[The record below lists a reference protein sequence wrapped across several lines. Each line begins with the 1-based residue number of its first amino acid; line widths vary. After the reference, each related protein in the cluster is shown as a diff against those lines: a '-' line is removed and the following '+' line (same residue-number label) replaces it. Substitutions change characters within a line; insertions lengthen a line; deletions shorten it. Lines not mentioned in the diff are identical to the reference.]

1 MLHCMTRP
9 FRLLALA
16 AAVALGAG
24 LLAAPA
30 QAINSYNGSP
40 APERTETGALLVLWD
55 TNGDGVDDS
64 FDWHCSGAMIDT
76 DTFLTASH
84 CIVDWS
90 ADPALDHF
98 YVSLD
103 QDVQGELDAAAA
115 LGLSGTAE
123 AQYFVAH
130 GEAVEGSG
138 ISDPAYQKAQ
148 SDPHDIAVVDFA
160 HWAVTPSDRWTFT
173 PARLPTAGQLSALSN
188 SQLNALPWLTVGY
201 GTEEA
206 MNGGGGKPAH
216 PGGGTRMKASLGF
229 NSLTPSWIRMSMAES
244 QGYGGA
250 CYGDS
255 GGPNFTTINGIML
268 LVGDTVTGD
277 TPCYATNV
285 AYRTDTAS
293 ARSFLAPYVN
303 LP

>member
-1 MLHCMTRP
+1 MPSRLTTL
-9 FRLLALA
+9 LLAGVA
-16 AAVALGAG
+16 TITTAAV
-24 LLAAPA
+24 LAAPA
-30 QAINSYNGSP
+30 GAINSYNASP

-64 FDWHCSGAMIDT
+64 FDWHCSGAMIDN

-90 ADPALDHF
+90 ADPSLDHF

-115 LGLSGTAE
+115 MGLSGTAE

-138 ISDPAYQKAQ
+138 IADPDYNQSQ

-160 HWAVTPSDRWTFT
+160 HRAVTPADRWSFT
-173 PARLPTAGQLSALSN
+173 PARLPAAGQLSGLTQD
-188 SQLNALPWLTVGY
+188 QLNAAPWLVVGY
-201 GTEEA
+201 GVQQATT
-206 MNGGGGKPAH
+206 GGGPQTF
-216 PGGGTRMKASLGF
+216 PGGGVRMKASLGF
-229 NSLTPSWIRMSMAES
+229 NSINPSWLRLSMIEP
-244 QGYGGA
+244 QGWGGA

-255 GGPNFTTINGIML
+255 GGPNFVTLNGTML

-277 TPCYATNV
+277 TPCFATNV
-285 AYRTDTAS
+285 AYRTDSAS
-293 ARSFLAPYVN
+293 ARSFLASYVQ

>member
-1 MLHCMTRP
+1 MKRLGML
-9 FRLLALA
+9 
-16 AAVALGAG
+16 ALGAAAALAG
-24 LLAAPA
+24 TMLLAGPA

-40 APERTETGALLVLWD
+40 APERTEVGALLVLWD
-55 TNGDGVDDS
+55 TDGDGVDDS
-64 FDWHCSGAMIDT
+64 FDWHCSGAMIDN

-90 ADPALDHF
+90 ADPSLDHF

-103 QDVQGELDAAAA
+103 QDVQGELDQAAA

-123 AQYFVAH
+123 AQWFVANGH
-130 GEAVEGSG
+130 AVEGDG
-138 ISDPAYQKAQ
+138 ISDPDYQKAQ

-160 HWAVTPSDRWTFT
+160 HWAVTPADRWTFT
-173 PARLPTAGQLSALSN
+173 PAKLPTAGQLSALSA
-188 SQLNALPWLTVGY
+188 SQLEAAPWLAVGY
-201 GTEEA
+201 GTQEA
-206 MNGGGGKPAH
+206 TTGGGPQTH

-229 NSLTPSWIRMSMAES
+229 NSLNPSWIRLSMIAP

-255 GGPNFTTINGIML
+255 GGPNYVTLNGTML
-268 LVGDTVTGD
+268 LAGDTVTGD

-285 AYRTDTAS
+285 AYRTDTDS
-293 ARSFLAPYVN
+293 ARSFLAPFVA

>member
-1 MLHCMTRP
+1 MTRRSI
-9 FRLLALA
+9 FLVTVAATALA
-16 AAVALGAG
+16 TG
-24 LLAAPA
+24 LLATPA
-30 QAINSYNGSP
+30 GAIDTYNSSP

-55 TNGDGVDDS
+55 SDGDGVDDS
-64 FDWHCSGAMIDT
+64 FDWHCSGAMIDR

-90 ADPALDHF
+90 ADPSLDHF

-115 LGLSGTAE
+115 LGLSGAAE
-123 AQYFVAH
+123 ALYFLAH
-130 GEAVEGSG
+130 GQAVEGTG
-138 ISDPAYQKAQ
+138 VADPSYSKAQ
-148 SDPHDIAVVDFA
+148 SNPHDIAVVDFA
-160 HWAVTPSDRWTFT
+160 GRAVTPADRWSFT
-173 PARLPTAGQLSALSN
+173 PAQLPTAGQLSALSQ
-188 SQLNALPWLTVGY
+188 SQLDAAAWLTVGY

-206 MNGGGGKPAH
+206 TTGGGPQTH
-216 PGGGTRMKASLGF
+216 PGGGTRLKATLGF
-229 NSLTPSWIRMSMAES
+229 NSLNPSWVRLSMIES

-255 GGPNFTTINGIML
+255 GGPNFVTLDGVML
-268 LVGDTVTGD
+268 LAGDTVTGD

-285 AYRTDTAS
+285 VYRTDTDS
-293 ARSFLAPYVN
+293 ARSFLAPYVQ

>member
-1 MLHCMTRP
+1 MRG
-9 FRLLALA
+9 RLTALLLTGVA
-16 AAVALGAG
+16 AITTAG
-24 LLAAPA
+24 MLAAPA
-30 QAINSYNGSP
+30 SAINTYNSSP

-64 FDWHCSGAMIDT
+64 FDWHCSGAMIDN

-115 LGLSGTAE
+115 RGLSGTAE
-123 AQYFVAH
+123 AQYFLAH

-138 ISDPAYQKAQ
+138 ISDPGYAKSQ

-160 HWAVTPSDRWTFT
+160 HRAVTPADRWTFT
-173 PARLPTAGQLSALSN
+173 PARLPSANLLSGLTEA
-188 SQLNALPWLTVGY
+188 QLNAAPWLVVGY
-201 GTEEA
+201 GVQEA
-206 MNGGGGKPAH
+206 TTGGGPQTF
-216 PGGGTRMKASLGF
+216 PGGGVRMKASLGF
-229 NSLTPSWIRMSMAES
+229 NSLNSSWIRLSMQES

-255 GGPNFTTINGIML
+255 GGPNFVTLNGVML
-268 LVGDTVTGD
+268 LIGDTVTGD
-277 TPCYATNV
+277 TPCFATNV

-293 ARSFLAPYVN
+293 PRSFLAPFVA

>member
-1 MLHCMTRP
+1 MTVRLP
-9 FRLLALA
+9 RLLLA
-16 AAVALGAG
+16 GMAAVTVAG

-30 QAINSYNGSP
+30 GAISSYNSWP

-55 TNGDGVDDS
+55 TDGDGVDDS
-64 FDWHCSGAMIDT
+64 FGWHCSGTMVDNN
-76 DTFLTASH
+76 TFLTASH
-84 CIVDWS
+84 CIDHWS
-90 ADPALDHF
+90 ADRSLNHF

-103 QDVQGELDAAAA
+103 QDVQAELDAAAA
-115 LGLSGTAE
+115 MGLSGIAE
-123 AQYFVAH
+123 AQYFVSH

-138 ISDPAYQKAQ
+138 IADPNYNKSQ
-148 SDPHDIAVVDFA
+148 SDPHDIGVVDFA
-160 HWAVTPSDRWTFT
+160 NWAVTPSNRWSFT
-173 PARLPTAGQLSALSN
+173 PARLPTAGQLSALTS
-188 SQLNALPWLTVGY
+188 SQLNAASYLVVGY
-201 GTEEA
+201 GVQEA
-206 MNGGGGKPAH
+206 TTGGGPQTH
-216 PGGGTRMKASLGF
+216 PGGGARYEANLGF
-229 NSLTPSWIRMSMAES
+229 NSLDPSWLRLSMIES

-255 GGPNFTTINGIML
+255 GGPNFITLNGVML

-293 ARSFLAPYVN
+293 ARTFLAPYVQ

>member
-1 MLHCMTRP
+1 MPRHLST
-9 FRLLALA
+9 LLAA
-16 AAVALGAG
+16 TGAAVLAAG
-24 LLAAPA
+24 LLAGPA
-30 QAINSYNGSP
+30 GAINTYNGSP

-55 TNGDGVDDS
+55 TNGDGLDDS
-64 FDWHCSGAMIDT
+64 FDWHCSGAMIDR

-84 CIVDWS
+84 CIVGWS
-90 ADPALDHF
+90 TNPSLDHF

-123 AQYFVAH
+123 AQYFVQH
-130 GEAVEGSG
+130 GEAVEGTG
-138 ISDPAYQKAQ
+138 VADRGYRQAQ

-160 HWAVTPSDRWTFT
+160 GRSRTPANVWSFT
-173 PARLPTAGQLSALSN
+173 PARLPAAGQLSALTSA
-188 SQLNALPWLTVGY
+188 QLNAAPWLTVGY

-206 MNGGGGKPAH
+206 QTGGGKPSH
-216 PGGGTRMKASLGF
+216 PGGGTLLKATLGF
-229 NSLTPSWIRMSMAES
+229 NALTPTWIKLSMIES

-255 GGPNFTTINGIML
+255 GGPNFVTLNGVML
-268 LVGDTVTGD
+268 LAGDTVTGD
-277 TPCYATNV
+277 NPCYATTV
-285 AYRTDTAS
+285 VYRADTDS
-293 ARSFLAPYVN
+293 ARSFLASYVQ

>member
-1 MLHCMTRP
+1 MAR
-9 FRLLALA
+9 RLSTLLVCAG
-16 AAVALGAG
+16 VALLTAG
-24 LLAAPA
+24 MLAGPA
-30 QAINSYNGSP
+30 GAINTYNASP

-55 TNGDGVDDS
+55 SDGNGVDDS
-64 FDWHCSGAMIDT
+64 FDWHCTGAMIDR

-84 CIVDWS
+84 CIADWS

-115 LGLSGTAE
+115 LGLSGPAE
-123 AQYFVAH
+123 AAYFLAH
-130 GEAVEGSG
+130 GQAVEGTG
-138 ISDPAYQKAQ
+138 VTDPNYGKSQ
-148 SDPHDIAVVDFA
+148 SDPHDIGVIDFA
-160 HWAVTPSDRWTFT
+160 HRAVTPADRWSFT
-173 PARLPTAGQLSALSN
+173 PATLPTAGRLSALSS
-188 SQLNALPWLTVGY
+188 SQLDAAPWLVVGY

-206 MNGGGGKPAH
+206 LTGGGPQTH
-216 PGGGTRMKASLGF
+216 PGGGVRMKATLGF
-229 NSLTPSWIRMSMAES
+229 DALNPSWVRLSMIES

-255 GGPNFTTINGIML
+255 GGPNFVTLNGSLLLAGVTI
-268 LVGDTVTGD
+268 TGD

-285 AYRTDTAS
+285 AYRTDSSS
-293 ARSFLAPYVN
+293 ARTFLAPFVQ

>member
-1 MLHCMTRP
+1 MAG
-9 FRLLALA
+9 RLNTLLISAA
-16 AAVALGAG
+16 AAVAAAG
-24 LLAAPA
+24 VLAAPA
-30 QAINSYNGSP
+30 GAINTYNASP

-64 FDWHCSGAMIDT
+64 FDWHCSGAMIDR

-90 ADPALDHF
+90 ADPSLDHF

-103 QDVQGELDAAAA
+103 QDVQSELDAAAA

-123 AQYFVAH
+123 ARYFLAH

-138 ISDPAYQKAQ
+138 IADPSYQQAQ
-148 SDPHDIAVVDFA
+148 SNPHDIAVVDFA
-160 HWAVTPSDRWTFT
+160 HRAVTPADRWSFT
-173 PARLPTAGQLSALSN
+173 PAKLPAAGQLSTLTS
-188 SQLNALPWLTVGY
+188 SQLEAAPWLAVGY

-206 MNGGGGKPAH
+206 STGSGPQTH
-216 PGGGTRMKASLGF
+216 PGGGVRLKASLGF
-229 NSLTPSWIRMSMAES
+229 DALDPSWIRLSMIEA

-255 GGPNFTTINGIML
+255 GGPNFVTLNGTML
-268 LVGDTVTGD
+268 LAGDTVTGD

-285 AYRTDTAS
+285 AYRTDTDS
-293 ARSFLAPYVN
+293 ARSFLAPYVQ

>member
-1 MLHCMTRP
+1 MGA
-9 FRLLALA
+9 RLTALLLTGVA
-16 AAVALGAG
+16 AITTAG

-30 QAINSYNGSP
+30 GAINTYNSSP

-64 FDWHCSGAMIDT
+64 FDWHCTGAMIDN

-84 CIVDWS
+84 CIVEWS
-90 ADPALDHF
+90 ADPSLNHF

-123 AQYFVAH
+123 AQYFLAH

-138 ISDPAYQKAQ
+138 IADPDYTKSQ
-148 SDPHDIAVVDFA
+148 SNPHDIAVVDFA
-160 HWAVTPSDRWTFT
+160 NWAVTPADRWSFT
-173 PARLPTAGQLSALSN
+173 PARLPTAGQLSGLTQAQLSDA
-188 SQLNALPWLTVGY
+188 SWLVVGY

-206 MNGGGGKPAH
+206 ANGGGPQTH
-216 PGGGTRMKASLGF
+216 PGGGVRLKAPLGF
-229 NSLTPSWIRMSMAES
+229 NSLNPSWIRLSMHEQ
-244 QGYGGA
+244 QGDGGA

-255 GGPNFTTINGIML
+255 GGPNFVTLNGVML
-268 LVGDTVTGD
+268 LAGDTVTGD

-285 AYRTDTAS
+285 AYRTDTDS
-293 ARSFLAPYVN
+293 ARSFLAPFVA

>member
-1 MLHCMTRP
+1 MTARLTTL
-9 FRLLALA
+9 LLAGVAGVTA
-16 AAVALGAG
+16 AA

-30 QAINSYNGSP
+30 GAINSYNASP

-64 FDWHCSGAMIDT
+64 FDWHCSGAMIDR

-90 ADPALDHF
+90 ADPSLDHF

-103 QDVQGELDAAAA
+103 QDVQSELDAAAA
-115 LGLSGTAE
+115 QGLSGTAE
-123 AQYFVAH
+123 AQYFLAH
-130 GEAVEGSG
+130 GEAVEGTG
-138 ISDPAYQKAQ
+138 IADPAYTKSQ

-160 HWAVTPSDRWTFT
+160 NRTVTPADRWTFT
-173 PARLPTAGQLSALSN
+173 PAQLPTAGQLSGLTED
-188 SQLNALPWLTVGY
+188 QLNAASWLVVGY
-201 GTEEA
+201 GVQEA
-206 MNGGGGKPAH
+206 TTGGGPQTF
-216 PGGGTRMKASLGF
+216 PGGGVRMKANLGF
-229 NSLTPSWIRMSMAES
+229 DAINPSWVRLSMQEA

-255 GGPNFTTINGIML
+255 GGPNFVTLNGTML
-268 LVGDTVTGD
+268 LAGDTVTGD
-277 TPCYATNV
+277 TPCFATNV
-285 AYRTDTAS
+285 AYRTDTDS
-293 ARSFLAPYVN
+293 ARSFLAPYVQ

>member
-1 MLHCMTRP
+1 MRRP
-9 FRLLALA
+9 YRLLALCA
-16 AAVALGAG
+16 ATALGSA
-24 LLAAPA
+24 LMVAPA

-40 APERTETGALLVLWD
+40 APERTEVGALLVLWD

-64 FDWHCSGAMIDT
+64 FDWHCSGAMVDN

-90 ADPALDHF
+90 ADPSLDHF

-103 QDVQGELDAAAA
+103 QDVQGELDQAAA

-123 AQYFVAH
+123 AQYFIAH
-130 GEAVEGSG
+130 GQAVEGTG
-138 ISDPAYQKAQ
+138 IANPAYNKAQ
-148 SDPHDIAVVDFA
+148 SDPGDIAVVDFA
-160 HWAVTPSDRWTFT
+160 HWAVTPANRWAFT
-173 PARLPTAGQLSALSN
+173 PAKLPTADQLSALSH
-188 SQLNALPWLTVGY
+188 SQLDAQSWLTVGY
-201 GTEEA
+201 GTQEA
-206 MNGGGGKPAH
+206 QTGGGKPTH
-216 PGGGTRMKASLGF
+216 PGGGTRMKANVGF
-229 NSLTPSWIRMSMAES
+229 NALNPSWIRFSMIEP

-255 GGPNFTTINGIML
+255 GGPNYTTLNGSMI

-285 AYRTDTAS
+285 VYRTDTAS
-293 ARSFLAPYVN
+293 ARSFLAPYVQ

>member
-1 MLHCMTRP
+1 MTRP
-9 FRLLALA
+9 LKVLALTA
-16 AAVALGAG
+16 AAAIGAG
-24 LLAAPA
+24 LLVSAPA
-30 QAINSYNGSP
+30 NAIDSYNGSP
-40 APERTETGALLVLWD
+40 APERTETGAFLVLWD

-64 FDWHCSGAMIDT
+64 FDWHCSGAMIDN

-90 ADPALDHF
+90 ADPSLNHF

-103 QDVQGELDAAAA
+103 QDVQSELDAAAA

-123 AQYFVAH
+123 AQYFVSH

-138 ISDPAYQKAQ
+138 ISDPDYAKSQG
-148 SDPHDIAVVDFA
+148 DPHDIGVVDFA
-160 HWAVTPSDRWTFT
+160 HWAVTPADRWSFT
-173 PARLPTAGQLSALSN
+173 PATLPTAGQLSALS
-188 SQLNALPWLTVGY
+188 SGQLNDLSWLAVGY

-206 MNGGGGKPAH
+206 MTGGGQPTH
-216 PGGGTRMKASLGF
+216 PGGGVRWKAPLGF
-229 NSLTPSWIRMSMAES
+229 NSLNPSWLRLSMIQS

-255 GGPNFTTINGIML
+255 GGPNYTTINGVML

>member
-9 FRLLALA
+9 LRVLALCA
-16 AAVALGAG
+16 ALALGAG
-24 LLAAPA
+24 LLAGPA

-64 FDWHCSGAMIDT
+64 FDWHCSGAMIDS

-90 ADPALDHF
+90 ANPALDHF

-103 QDVQGELDAAAA
+103 QDVQAELDAAAA

-138 ISDPAYQKAQ
+138 IADPAYQKAQ

-160 HWAVTPSDRWTFT
+160 HWAVTPSDRWSFT
-173 PARLPTAGQLSALSN
+173 PARLPTAGQLSALTN

-206 MNGGGGKPAH
+206 MNGGGGQPTH

-255 GGPNFTTINGIML
+255 GGPNFTTINGAML

-293 ARSFLAPYVN
+293 ARSFLAPFVN

>member
-1 MLHCMTRP
+1 MTSRLATV
-9 FRLLALA
+9 LLAGMA
-16 AAVALGAG
+16 SVTSALM
-24 LLAAPA
+24 LAAPA
-30 QAINSYNGSP
+30 GAINSYNASP

-64 FDWHCSGAMIDT
+64 FGWHCSGAMIDS

-90 ADPALDHF
+90 ADPTLDHF

-130 GEAVEGSG
+130 GEAVEGTG
-138 ISDPAYQKAQ
+138 IADPAYTQSQ

-160 HWAVTPSDRWTFT
+160 GRAVTPADRWSFT
-173 PARLPTAGQLSALSN
+173 PAQLPTAGQLSGLTED
-188 SQLNALPWLTVGY
+188 QLNAASWLVVGY
-201 GTEEA
+201 GVQEA
-206 MNGGGGKPAH
+206 TTGGGPQTH
-216 PGGGTRMKASLGF
+216 PGGGARYEASLGF
-229 NSLTPSWIRMSMAES
+229 DALNASWLRLSMLEP

-255 GGPNFTTINGIML
+255 GGPNFVTLNGVML
-268 LVGDTVTGD
+268 LAGDTVTGD
-277 TPCYATNV
+277 TPCFATNV
-285 AYRTDTAS
+285 AYRTDTDS
-293 ARSFLAPYVN
+293 ARSFLAPYVQ

>member
-1 MLHCMTRP
+1 MSA
-9 FRLLALA
+9 RLTTLLLVGV
-16 AAVALGAG
+16 AAVTTAG
-24 LLAAPA
+24 MLAAPA
-30 QAINSYNGSP
+30 GAINSYNGSP

-55 TNGDGVDDS
+55 TDGDGVDDS
-64 FDWHCSGAMIDT
+64 FDWHCSGAMIDN

-90 ADPALDHF
+90 ADPSLDHF

-103 QDVQGELDAAAA
+103 QDVQGDLDAAAA

-123 AQYFVAH
+123 AQYFLAH
-130 GEAVEGSG
+130 GQAVEGTG
-138 ISDPAYQKAQ
+138 IADPDYNQSQ

-160 HWAVTPSDRWTFT
+160 DRAVTPADRWTFT
-173 PARLPTAGQLSALSN
+173 PATLPTADLLSGLTEA
-188 SQLNALPWLTVGY
+188 QLNAAPWLVVGY
-201 GTEEA
+201 GVEEA
-206 MNGGGGKPAH
+206 TTGGGPQTH
-216 PGGGTRMKASLGF
+216 PGGGTRMKASVGF
-229 NSLTPSWIRMSMAES
+229 NSLNQSWIRQSMKEQ

-255 GGPNFTTINGIML
+255 GGPNFVTLNGVML
-268 LVGDTVTGD
+268 LIGDTVTGD
-277 TPCYATNV
+277 TPCFATNV

-293 ARSFLAPYVN
+293 ARSFLAPYVA

>member
-1 MLHCMTRP
+1 MKA
-9 FRLLALA
+9 RLTTLLVAGV
-16 AAVALGAG
+16 AAVTSAG
-24 LLAAPA
+24 MLAAPA
-30 QAINSYNGSP
+30 GAINTYNGSP

-64 FDWHCSGAMIDT
+64 FGWHCSGAMVDN

-90 ADPALDHF
+90 ADPSLDHF

-103 QDVQGELDAAAA
+103 QDVRADLDAAAA

-123 AQYFVAH
+123 AQYFLAH
-130 GEAVEGSG
+130 GQAVEGSG
-138 ISDPAYQKAQ
+138 IADPAYTKAQ

-160 HWAVTPSDRWTFT
+160 HWAVTPADRWTFT
-173 PARLPTAGQLSALSN
+173 PATLPTAGQLSALSA
-188 SQLNALPWLTVGY
+188 SQLNAAPWLAVGY

-206 MNGGGGKPAH
+206 LNGGGPQTH
-216 PGGGTRMKASLGF
+216 PGGGVRMKATLGF
-229 NSLTPSWIRMSMAES
+229 NSLNPSWVRLSMIES

-255 GGPNFTTINGIML
+255 GGPNF
-268 LVGDTVTGD
+268 VTLDG
-277 TPCYATNV
+277 
-285 AYRTDTAS
+285 
-293 ARSFLAPYVN
+293 SFLLA
-303 LP
+303 

>member
-1 MLHCMTRP
+1 MTRRSI
-9 FRLLALA
+9 FLA
-16 AAVALGAG
+16 ALGTVATAATAIGLMATPAG
-24 LLAAPA
+24 
-30 QAINSYNGSP
+30 AINTYNGSP

-55 TNGDGVDDS
+55 SNGDGADDS
-64 FDWHCSGAMIDT
+64 FDWHCSGAMIDR

-84 CIVDWS
+84 CVVDWS
-90 ADPALDHF
+90 SDPSLDHF

-123 AQYFVAH
+123 ARYFLAH
-130 GEAVEGSG
+130 GQAVEGTG
-138 ISDPAYQKAQ
+138 IADPAYGQAQ

-160 HWAVTPSDRWTFT
+160 HRAVTPADRWTFT
-173 PARLPTAGQLSALSN
+173 PAQLPSAGQLSALSS
-188 SQLNALPWLTVGY
+188 SQLNAASWLTVGY
-201 GTEEA
+201 GTQEA
-206 MNGGGGKPAH
+206 STGGGPQTH
-216 PGGGTRMKASLGF
+216 PGGGTRLKASLGF
-229 NSLTPSWIRMSMAES
+229 NSINPSWIRLSMIES

-255 GGPNFTTINGIML
+255 GGPNFMTLNGTML

-285 AYRTDTAS
+285 VYRTDTAS
-293 ARSFLAPYVN
+293 ARSFLAPYVR

>member
-1 MLHCMTRP
+1 MKA
-9 FRLLALA
+9 RLTTLLIAGVA
-16 AAVALGAG
+16 AITSAG
-24 LLAAPA
+24 VLAAPA
-30 QAINSYNGSP
+30 GAINTYNGSP

-64 FDWHCSGAMIDT
+64 FGWHCSGAMVDN

-90 ADPALDHF
+90 ADPSLDHF

-103 QDVQGELDAAAA
+103 QDVRADLDAAAA

-123 AQYFVAH
+123 AQYFLAH
-130 GEAVEGSG
+130 GQAVEGSG
-138 ISDPAYQKAQ
+138 IADPAYTKAQ

-160 HWAVTPSDRWTFT
+160 HWAVTPADRWTFT
-173 PARLPTAGQLSALSN
+173 PAQLPAANQLDGLTQ
-188 SQLNALPWLTVGY
+188 SQLDTAPWLVAGY
-201 GTEEA
+201 GTQEA
-206 MNGGGGKPAH
+206 TTGGGPQTH

-229 NSLTPSWIRMSMAES
+229 NSLNPSWIRLSMIES

-255 GGPNFTTINGIML
+255 GGPNFVTLNGAML
-268 LVGDTVTGD
+268 LAGDTVTGD

-285 AYRTDTAS
+285 AYRTDTDS
-293 ARSFLAPYVN
+293 ARSFLAPYVQ

>member
-1 MLHCMTRP
+1 MKRHLRV
-9 FRLLALA
+9 LALSAA
-16 AAVALGAG
+16 AAVSTA
-24 LLAAPA
+24 LLAVPA
-30 QAINSYNGSP
+30 QAINTYNGSP

-64 FDWHCSGAMIDT
+64 FDWHCSGAMVDNN
-76 DTFLTASH
+76 TFLTASH

-90 ADPALDHF
+90 ANPALDHF

-103 QDVQGELDAAAA
+103 QDVQSELDQAAA

-123 AQYFVAH
+123 AQWFLAH
-130 GEAVEGSG
+130 GHAVQGDG
-138 ISDPAYQKAQ
+138 IADPAYNKAQ
-148 SDPHDIAVVDFA
+148 SDPHDIGVVDFA
-160 HWAVTPSDRWTFT
+160 HWPVTPADRWQFT
-173 PARLPTAGQLSALSN
+173 PARLPSAGQLSALSP
-188 SQLNALPWLTVGY
+188 SQLNALSWLTVGY
-201 GTEEA
+201 GTQEA
-206 MNGGGGKPAH
+206 QRGPGGQTH
-216 PGGGTRMKASLGF
+216 PGGGTRMKATLGF
-229 NSLTPSWIRMSMAES
+229 NSLNPSWIRLSMIQS

-255 GGPNFTTINGIML
+255 GGPNFTTINGVML

-285 AYRTDTAS
+285 VYRTDTSS
-293 ARSFLAPYVN
+293 ARSFLSPYVQ

>member
-1 MLHCMTRP
+1 MTRP
-9 FRLLALA
+9 LRVLALGA
-16 AAVALGAG
+16 AAAIGAG
-24 LLAAPA
+24 LLVSAPA
-30 QAINSYNGSP
+30 HAIDSYHGSP

-64 FDWHCSGAMIDT
+64 FDWHCSGAMIDD

-90 ADPALDHF
+90 ADPTLDHF

-103 QDVQGELDAAAA
+103 QDVQSELDHAAA

-130 GEAVEGSG
+130 GEAVQGNG
-138 ISDPAYQKAQ
+138 ISDPAYRKAQ

-160 HWAVTPSDRWTFT
+160 HRAVTPADRWHFT
-173 PARLPTAGQLSALSN
+173 PAKLPSAGQLSALST
-188 SQLNALPWLTVGY
+188 SQLNALSWLVVGY
-201 GTEEA
+201 GTQEA
-206 MNGGGGKPAH
+206 QRLPGGPTY
-216 PGGGTRMKASLGF
+216 PGGGTRMKATLGF
-229 NSLTPSWIRMSMAES
+229 NSLNPSWIRLAMIQS

-255 GGPNFTTINGIML
+255 GGPNFTTINGVML

-293 ARSFLAPYVN
+293 ARSFLAPYVQ

>member
-1 MLHCMTRP
+1 MARRLTT
-9 FRLLALA
+9 LLASAAGAALA
-16 AAVALGAG
+16 AG

-30 QAINSYNGSP
+30 AAINTYNSAP

-55 TNGDGVDDS
+55 TDGDGVDDS
-64 FDWHCSGAMIDT
+64 FDWHCTGAMIDR

-115 LGLSGTAE
+115 LGLSGPAE
-123 AQYFVAH
+123 AAYFVAH
-130 GEAVEGSG
+130 GQAVEGTG
-138 ISDPAYQKAQ
+138 IADPDYRQAQ
-148 SDPHDIAVVDFA
+148 SDPHDIAVVDFSSR
-160 HWAVTPSDRWTFT
+160 AVTPADRWAFT
-173 PARLPTAGQLSALSN
+173 PATLPTAGQLSALTS
-188 SQLNALPWLTVGY
+188 SQLNAASWLAIGY

-206 MNGGGGKPAH
+206 QHGGGPQTH
-216 PGGGTRMKASLGF
+216 PGGGVRLKASLGF
-229 NSLTPSWIRMSMAES
+229 NALTPTWIRLSMISS

-255 GGPNFTTINGIML
+255 GGPDFVTLGGTML
-268 LVGDTVTGD
+268 LAGVTVTGD

-293 ARSFLAPYVN
+293 ARAFLAPYVR

>member
-1 MLHCMTRP
+1 MTRP
-9 FRLLALA
+9 LKLLALTA
-16 AAVALGAG
+16 TAALGAG
-24 LLAAPA
+24 LLVSAPA
-30 QAINSYNGSP
+30 HAIDSYNGSP
-40 APERTETGALLVLWD
+40 APERTETGAFLVLWD

-64 FDWHCSGAMIDT
+64 FDWHCSGAMIDN

-90 ADPALDHF
+90 ADPSLNHF

-103 QDVQGELDAAAA
+103 QDVQSELDAAAA
-115 LGLSGTAE
+115 MGLSGTAE
-123 AQYFVAH
+123 AQYFVSH

-138 ISDPAYQKAQ
+138 ISDPDYAKSQG
-148 SDPHDIAVVDFA
+148 DPHDIGVVDFA
-160 HWAVTPSDRWTFT
+160 HWAVTPADRWSFT
-173 PARLPTAGQLSALSN
+173 PATLPSAGQLSALS
-188 SQLNALPWLTVGY
+188 SKQLNDLSWLAVGY

-206 MNGGGGKPAH
+206 MTGGGQPTH
-216 PGGGTRMKASLGF
+216 PGGGARWKAPLGF
-229 NSLTPSWIRMSMAES
+229 NSLTPSWLRLSMIQS

-255 GGPNFTTINGIML
+255 GGPNYTTINGVML

>member
-1 MLHCMTRP
+1 MPSRLTTL
-9 FRLLALA
+9 LLAG
-16 AAVALGAG
+16 VATITSTVM
-24 LLAAPA
+24 LAAPVG
-30 QAINSYNGSP
+30 AINSYNASP

-64 FDWHCSGAMIDT
+64 FDWHCSGAMIDN

-90 ADPALDHF
+90 ADPSLNHF

-103 QDVQGELDAAAA
+103 QDVQSELDAAAA
-115 LGLSGTAE
+115 MGLSGTAE

-138 ISDPAYQKAQ
+138 ISDPDYTKSQ

-160 HWAVTPSDRWTFT
+160 HRAVTPADRWTFT
-173 PARLPTAGQLSALSN
+173 PARLPTAGQLSGLTS
-188 SQLNALPWLTVGY
+188 SQLDAASWLVVGY
-201 GTEEA
+201 GVQEA
-206 MNGGGGKPAH
+206 TTGGGPQTH
-216 PGGGTRMKASLGF
+216 PGGGARYEASLGF
-229 NSLTPSWIRMSMAES
+229 DALDPSWLRLSMIEP

-255 GGPNFTTINGIML
+255 GGPNFVTLNGTML

-277 TPCYATNV
+277 TPCFATNV
-285 AYRTDTAS
+285 AYRTDSAS
-293 ARSFLAPYVN
+293 ARAFLAPYVQ

>member
-1 MLHCMTRP
+1 MTS
-9 FRLLALA
+9 RLTTLLVAGVA
-16 AAVALGAG
+16 TITTAAV
-24 LLAAPA
+24 LAAPA
-30 QAINSYNGSP
+30 GAIDTYNASP

-64 FDWHCSGAMIDT
+64 FDWHCTGAMVDN

-90 ADPALDHF
+90 ADPSLDHF

-103 QDVQGELDAAAA
+103 QDVQSELDAAAA

-123 AQYFVAH
+123 AQYFLAH
-130 GEAVEGSG
+130 GEAVQGSG
-138 ISDPAYQKAQ
+138 ISDPDYSKSQ

-160 HWAVTPSDRWTFT
+160 NWPVTPADRWSFT
-173 PARLPTAGQLSALSN
+173 PARLPTAGQLSGLTEA
-188 SQLNALPWLTVGY
+188 QLNAAPWLVVGY

-206 MNGGGGKPAH
+206 MTGGGPQTH
-216 PGGGTRMKASLGF
+216 PGGGVRMKAPLGF
-229 NSLTPSWIRMSMAES
+229 NSLNKSWIRLSMQES

-255 GGPNFTTINGIML
+255 GGPNYVTLNGVML
-268 LVGDTVTGD
+268 LAGDTVTGD

-285 AYRTDTAS
+285 AYRTDTTS
-293 ARSFLAPYVN
+293 ARSFLAAYVA

>member
-1 MLHCMTRP
+1 MAG
-9 FRLLALA
+9 RLNALLISA
-16 AAVALGAG
+16 GAAVLAAG

-30 QAINSYNGSP
+30 GAINTYNASP

-55 TNGDGVDDS
+55 TDGDGVDDS
-64 FDWHCSGAMIDT
+64 FDWHCTGAMIDR

-90 ADPALDHF
+90 ADPSLDHF

-115 LGLSGTAE
+115 RGLSGTAE
-123 AQYFVAH
+123 AQYFLAH
-130 GEAVEGSG
+130 GQAVEGSG
-138 ISDPAYQKAQ
+138 IADPSYQQPQ
-148 SDPHDIAVVDFA
+148 SNPHDIAVVDFA
-160 HWAVTPSDRWTFT
+160 HRAVTPANRWTFK
-173 PARLPTAGQLSALSN
+173 PATLPTLNQLSGLTQA
-188 SQLNALPWLTVGY
+188 QLDAAPWLVVGY
-201 GTEEA
+201 GTQEA
-206 MNGGGGKPAH
+206 TNGGGPQTH
-216 PGGGTRMKASLGF
+216 PGGGTRLKATVGF
-229 NSLTPSWIRMSMAES
+229 NSLTPSWIRLSMQES

-255 GGPNFTTINGIML
+255 GGPNFVTLNGTML
-268 LVGDTVTGD
+268 LAGDTVTGD

-285 AYRTDTAS
+285 AYRTDSES
-293 ARSFLAPYVN
+293 ARSFLAPYVR

>member
-1 MLHCMTRP
+1 MTVRLTTL
-9 FRLLALA
+9 LLAGVA
-16 AAVALGAG
+16 TVTTAAV
-24 LLAAPA
+24 LAAPA
-30 QAINSYNGSP
+30 GAINSYNASP

-64 FDWHCSGAMIDT
+64 FDWHCSGAMVDR

-103 QDVQGELDAAAA
+103 QDVQSELDAAAA

-130 GEAVEGSG
+130 GEAVEGTG
-138 ISDPAYQKAQ
+138 IADPAYTKSQ

-160 HWAVTPSDRWTFT
+160 GRTVTPADRWSFT
-173 PARLPTAGQLSALSN
+173 PARLPSAGQLSGLTEA
-188 SQLNALPWLTVGY
+188 QLNAASWLVVGY
-201 GTEEA
+201 GVQEA
-206 MNGGGGKPAH
+206 TTGGGPQTF
-216 PGGGTRMKASLGF
+216 PGGGVRYEANLGF
-229 NSLTPSWIRMSMAES
+229 DSLNPSWIRLSMQQS

-255 GGPNFTTINGIML
+255 GGPDFVTLNGVL
-268 LVGDTVTGD
+268 LLAGDTVTGD
-277 TPCYATNV
+277 TPCFATNV
-285 AYRTDTAS
+285 AYRTDTDS
-293 ARSFLAPYVN
+293 ARSFLAPYVQ